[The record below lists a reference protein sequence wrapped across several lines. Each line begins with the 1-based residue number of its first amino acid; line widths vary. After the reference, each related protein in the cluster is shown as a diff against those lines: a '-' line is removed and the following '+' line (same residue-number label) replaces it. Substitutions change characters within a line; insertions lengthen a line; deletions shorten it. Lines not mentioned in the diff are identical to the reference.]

1 MAVLGVGGVCG
12 AEERVGFGQS
22 LMGAAPPPL
31 GRTDGGEGKE

>member
-22 LMGAAPPPL
+22 LMGAPPPL
-31 GRTDGGEGKE
+31 GRTEGGEGKE